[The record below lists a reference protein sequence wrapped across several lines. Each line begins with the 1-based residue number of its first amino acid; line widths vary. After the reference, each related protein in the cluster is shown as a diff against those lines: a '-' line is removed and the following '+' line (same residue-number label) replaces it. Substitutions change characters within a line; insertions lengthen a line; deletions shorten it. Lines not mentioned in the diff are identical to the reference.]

1 MPFEIIR
8 NDITLMRAD
17 AIVNTANPLPIIGG
31 SSDARIHEAAGPG
44 LLEARKKIGPI
55 AVGEAAVTP
64 AFRLGAQYV
73 IHTVGPQWRGGGA
86 GEEQLLENC
95 YRSCLALAR
104 EHGCASIAFPLI
116 SSGTYGFPRDRAL
129 QCAIRAISGFLMVNE
144 MQVWLVVFHREAYQ
158 LSEKLFRGV
167 RSYIDEHYVEEK
179 LRSEIRNRRLEP
191 RAMREALPMYECAAS
206 APAPRNLKDLIRQVD
221 AGFSQT
227 LLELIDRTG
236 KKDSEIYTRANVSRQ
251 HFSKIRNNP
260 GYRPTKPTAIAFA
273 VALELD
279 LKQTKDLIGRAGY
292 ALTNSSIFD
301 VIIMYFIEQ
310 GNYDLFEINAALF
323 EFDQS
328 LLGA

>member
-31 SSDARIHEAAGPG
+31 SSDARVHEAAGPE

-64 AFRLGAQYV
+64 AFRLGAKYV

-129 QCAIRAISGFLMVNE
+129 QCAIRAISGF
-144 MQVWLVVFHREAYQ
+144 
-158 LSEKLFRGV
+158 
-167 RSYIDEHYVEEK
+167 
-179 LRSEIRNRRLEP
+179 
-191 RAMREALPMYECAAS
+191 
-206 APAPRNLKDLIRQVD
+206 
-221 AGFSQT
+221 
-227 LLELIDRTG
+227 
-236 KKDSEIYTRANVSRQ
+236 
-251 HFSKIRNNP
+251 
-260 GYRPTKPTAIAFA
+260 
-273 VALELD
+273 
-279 LKQTKDLIGRAGY
+279 
-292 ALTNSSIFD
+292 
-301 VIIMYFIEQ
+301 
-310 GNYDLFEINAALF
+310 
-323 EFDQS
+323 
-328 LLGA
+328 